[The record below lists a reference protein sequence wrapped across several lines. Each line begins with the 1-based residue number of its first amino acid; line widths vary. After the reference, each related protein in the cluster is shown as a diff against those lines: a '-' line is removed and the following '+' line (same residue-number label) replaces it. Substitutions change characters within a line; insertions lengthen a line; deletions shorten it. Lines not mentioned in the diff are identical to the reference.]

1 VDLLLSEATLRTL
14 DEDAAPPEPRG
25 HLLPAEAGEIARDGG
40 ARRLMLTHL
49 PVNGADGAWAR
60 DAAVEAYGGDVDVAE
75 PARTYEV

>member
-1 VDLLLSEATLRTL
+1 
-14 DEDAAPPEPRG
+14 
-25 HLLPAEAGEIARDGG
+25 
-40 ARRLMLTHL
+40 MLTHL